1 MAATGKIKQ
10 KLRNRQ
16 NILKTTRMFTALLL
30 SFIILLTFSAC
41 EVKVSNYQEE
51 ENTNTQEVISKENEE
66 ERKYEEQKQKYIGN
80 PIPEFKMF
88 NLSGNLIDLSEL
100 KGPIYCILVE

>member
-1 MAATGKIKQ
+1 MVATGKIKQ

-41 EVKVSNYQEE
+41 EVKVSNYQ
-51 ENTNTQEVISKENEE
+51 
-66 ERKYEEQKQKYIGN
+66 
-80 PIPEFKMF
+80 
-88 NLSGNLIDLSEL
+88 
-100 KGPIYCILVE
+100 